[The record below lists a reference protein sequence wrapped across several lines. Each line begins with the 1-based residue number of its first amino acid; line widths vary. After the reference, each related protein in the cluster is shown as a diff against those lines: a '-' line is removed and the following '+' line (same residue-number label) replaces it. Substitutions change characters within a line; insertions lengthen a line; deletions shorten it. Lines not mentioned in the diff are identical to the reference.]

1 MYSRGHKFWEE
12 NPFARSVYQAMV
24 PVKDGRASYSSK
36 ESQQQREIDVANKT
50 AKVVRFHA
58 LGGPEVLK
66 IQDEPIPVPGAGE
79 ALLQVKAIGLNRAE
93 VMFRAGQYLESAVLP
108 SKLGYE
114 AAGVVAAVGP
124 DVDKSWIGR
133 KASTV
138 PGFLMTN
145 YGVYGE
151 VALVPASALA
161 IYPEKLTP
169 EEGTSIWMQYL
180 TAYGALITNA
190 RIGKGDFVII
200 TAASSSVGIAAI
212 EMVKAEGAISI
223 ATTRTSK
230 KKGVRVEVGAAHVIA
245 TAEENFLPRVKEIT
259 GGKGARVIFDP
270 IGGKGVA
277 ALAEAAAHEGIIFEY
292 GALAPE
298 PTPFP
303 LFAALSKALTVRG
316 YTVREILSVPQLK
329 AAAVKYVFD
338 HVAAGNFK
346 PRIDRVFP
354 LAQIVEAHRYME
366 SNQQIGKIVV
376 TV

>member
-1 MYSRGHKFWEE
+1 VSPRDYGGE
-12 NPFARSVYQAMV
+12 
-24 PVKDGRASYSSK
+24 
-36 ESQQQREIDVANKT
+36 REIDVAKET
-50 AKVVRFHA
+50 AKIVRFHA
-58 LGGPEVLK
+58 IGGPEVLK
-66 IQDEPIPVPGAGE
+66 IEEEPIPEPGKGE
-79 ALLQVKAIGLNRAE
+79 VRLNVKAIGLNRAE
-93 VMFRAGQYLESAVLP
+93 VMFRSGNYLESPVLP

-124 DVDKSWIGR
+124 EVDKSWLGK
-133 KASTV
+133 KASTL
-138 PGFLMTN
+138 PAFLMTH

-151 VALVPASALA
+151 VAIVPANALA
-161 IYPEKLTP
+161 VYPEKLTP

-180 TAYGALITNA
+180 TAYGALIQYAQITKN
-190 RIGKGDFVII
+190 DFVVI

-230 KKGVRVEVGAAHVIA
+230 KKAILTEVGATHVIA
-245 TAEENFLPRVKEIT
+245 TEEEDFLARVKEIT

-270 IGGKGVA
+270 IGGNGIEL
-277 ALAEAAAHEGIIFEY
+277 LAKAAAFGGTIYEY

-303 LFAALSKALTVRG
+303 LYTALSKGLSVRG
-316 YTVREILSVPQLK
+316 YTLREVLSVPKLRAK
-329 AAAVKYVFD
+329 AEPYVFD
-338 HVAAGNFK
+338 HVKAGTFK

-354 LAQIVEAHRYME
+354 FAQIVEAHRYME
-366 SNQQIGKIVV
+366 SNKQIGKIVV

>member
-1 MYSRGHKFWEE
+1 M
-12 NPFARSVYQAMV
+12 
-24 PVKDGRASYSSK
+24 
-36 ESQQQREIDVANKT
+36 ANNT
-50 AKVVRFHA
+50 AKIVRFHT

-66 IQDEPIPVPGAGE
+66 IQEEPIPVPGKGE
-79 ALLQVKAIGLNRAE
+79 ALLSVKAIGLNRAE
-93 VMFRAGQYLESAVLP
+93 VMFREGRYLESPSLP

-114 AAGVVAAVGP
+114 TAGVVTAVGP
-124 DVDKSWIGR
+124 DVDKSWIGK

-161 IYPEKLTP
+161 AYPERLTP

-180 TAYGALITNA
+180 TAYGALITNVHV
-190 RIGKGDFVII
+190 GKGDFVII

-230 KKGVRVEVGAAHVIA
+230 KTDVLAELGAAHVIA
-245 TAEENFLPRVKEIT
+245 TDKENFLPRIKEIT

-270 IGGKGVA
+270 IGGKGVE
-277 ALAEAAAHEGIIFEY
+277 ALAQAAAYEGIVLEY

-303 LFAALSKALTVRG
+303 LFAALGKGLTFRG
-316 YTVREILSVPQLK
+316 YTVREILSDPQLK
-329 AAAVKYVFD
+329 AKAVKYVFD
-338 HVAAGNFK
+338 HVAAGDFK

>member
-1 MYSRGHKFWEE
+1 M
-12 NPFARSVYQAMV
+12 
-24 PVKDGRASYSSK
+24 
-36 ESQQQREIDVANKT
+36 ANQT
-50 AKVVRFHA
+50 AKIVRFHT

-66 IQDEPIPVPGAGE
+66 IEDEPIPAPGRGE
-79 ALLQVKAIGLNRAE
+79 ALLKVKAIGLNRAE
-93 VMFRAGQYLESAVLP
+93 VMFRAGQYLEMPVLP

-114 AAGVVAAVGP
+114 AAGVVEAVGP
-124 DVDKSWIGR
+124 DVDKSWIGK

-138 PGFLMTN
+138 PGFLMTH

-180 TAYGALITNA
+180 TAYGALIRNA
-190 RIGKGDFVII
+190 RIGKGDFVIV

-212 EMVKAEGAISI
+212 EMVRAEGAVSI

-230 KKGVRVEVGAAHVIA
+230 KKNVLVEVGAAHVIA
-245 TAEENFLPRVKEIT
+245 TDEEDFLARVKQIT

-270 IGGKGVA
+270 IGGKGIA
-277 ALAEAAAHEGIIFEY
+277 ALAEAAAYEGIIFEY

-303 LFAALSKALTVRG
+303 LFTALSKGLTVRG
-316 YTVREILSVPQLK
+316 YTVREILSVPELK
-329 AAAVKYVFD
+329 AKAVKYVFD
-338 HVAAGNFK
+338 HVTASDFK
-346 PRIDRVFP
+346 PRVDRVFP

>member
-1 MYSRGHKFWEE
+1 VPSRLLGSCCILYPSEE
-12 NPFARSVYQAMV
+12 IKAL
-24 PVKDGRASYSSK
+24 
-36 ESQQQREIDVANKT
+36 EEINMANKT
-50 AKVVRFHA
+50 AKIVRFHSI
-58 LGGPEVLK
+58 GGPEVLK
-66 IQDEPIPVPGAGE
+66 IEEEPIPEPGKGE
-79 ALLQVKAIGLNRAE
+79 ALLNVKAIGLNRAE
-93 VMFRAGQYLESAVLP
+93 VMFREGQYLEFPTLP

-114 AAGVVAAVGP
+114 AAGVVEAVGP
-124 DVDKSWIGR
+124 DVDKSWIGK
-133 KASTV
+133 KASTT

-161 IYPEKLTP
+161 VYPERLTP
-169 EEGTSIWMQYL
+169 QEGTSIWMQYL

-230 KKGVRVEVGAAHVIA
+230 KKGVLMEVGATHVIA
-245 TAEENFLPRVKEIT
+245 TEEEDFLARIKQIT
-259 GGKGARVIFDP
+259 GGKGARLIFDP
-270 IGGKGVA
+270 IGGKGVE
-277 ALAEAAAHEGIIFEY
+277 ALAEAAAYEGIIFEY

-303 LFAALSKALTVRG
+303 LYTALGKGLTIRG
-316 YTVREILSVPQLK
+316 YTVREILSVPRLK
-329 AAAVKYVFD
+329 ADALKYVFD

-354 LAQIVEAHRYME
+354 LAEIVEAHRYME